1 VIAPSS
7 FTTRRA
13 PQYYAFKQFSAA
25 CEPSGKDEPSLNR
38 MYKFRSESE
47 AQVSRKRNDLTV
59 HARRGSKMKIILLTC
74 SAFASLVVVTPAM
87 ALTPANPA
95 PTVKESTL
103 DKDAGCVL
111 TTMTEASQTAIMAA
125 FVDKKS
131 DNNDLMTKATQGAVD
146 AAQTCKTDQHWSE
159 LRSDHAYGLAVT
171 TLLYQAAV
179 DQAKSAG
186 IDPDA
191 VESWFGGQDE
201 PFRTTYATDHMAPN
215 RYDTETERMISELD
229 LEAIGNG
236 KAGQQKLDAVATLV
250 ATLVL
255 VTRASMALN
264 I

>member
-1 VIAPSS
+1 
-7 FTTRRA
+7 
-13 PQYYAFKQFSAA
+13 
-25 CEPSGKDEPSLNR
+25 
-38 MYKFRSESE
+38 
-47 AQVSRKRNDLTV
+47 
-59 HARRGSKMKIILLTC
+59 MKTILLTC
-74 SAFASLVVVTPAM
+74 SAFASLVVATPAL
-87 ALTPANPA
+87 ALTSANSALP
-95 PTVKESTL
+95 VKESTL

-111 TTMTEASQTAIMAA
+111 TTMTEESQKAIMAA
-125 FVDKKS
+125 FVDKTS
-131 DNNDLMTKATQGAVD
+131 GDNDLMTKATLGAVE

-159 LRSDHAYGLAVT
+159 VRSDHAYGLAVT

-186 IDPDA
+186 IDADA

-229 LEAIGNG
+229 LETISNG
-236 KAGQQKLDAVATLV
+236 KAGQQKLVAVATLV

-255 VTRASMALN
+255 VTRASMALT